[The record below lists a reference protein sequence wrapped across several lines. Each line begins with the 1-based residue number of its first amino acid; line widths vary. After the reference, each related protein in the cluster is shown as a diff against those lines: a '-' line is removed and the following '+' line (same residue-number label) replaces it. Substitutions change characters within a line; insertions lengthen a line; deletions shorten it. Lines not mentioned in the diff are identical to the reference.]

1 MSGPVPNHETAGKM
15 RWLAAALL
23 AMFVTGC
30 AAPEARVETAAP
42 AGAIQPARVKVDFTA
57 TRISTSFAEGNAGV
71 AGRAVAIDDPV
82 RVASISKLVAAL
94 GVMRLVEQ
102 GKLDLDRDVGAY
114 LGWQV
119 RNPAFPD
126 APITMR
132 HLLSHRS
139 GLRDN
144 IDYIVPLDGDLSA
157 VMADNR
163 AWELRYPPGD
173 YFSYANINSPLIAAV
188 MEAATGER
196 FDALMARLV
205 LTPIKL
211 DACYNWGAGCSD
223 GRRAQA
229 VTLLR
234 PNGDLARDAAMKG
247 PDPCAVYPATN
258 GNCDVEKLYR
268 LGRNGSAFS
277 PQGGLRISA
286 RDLAKIGQVLLNEGK
301 PLLSKKTFAEM
312 LGPVWTFDGS
322 NGDDD
327 KGYFRAYGLGIH
339 WLDSSQT
346 GGKGEQWIGHVGE
359 AYSLRAGFWVNP
371 KAGKGFVRYAT
382 MVDEFAPVGHCFE
395 KCP

>member
-1 MSGPVPNHETAGKM
+1 MKTT
-15 RWLAAALL
+15 AALL
-23 AMFVTGC
+23 AVLLLAGC
-30 AAPEARVETAAP
+30 TTSSPAKVETTTSRVVRAAK
-42 AGAIQPARVKVDFTA
+42 VKVDFTA
-57 TRISTSFAEGNAGV
+57 TQMSTDFAEGDAGV
-71 AGRAVAIDDPV
+71 AGRAVTIDNPV

-94 GVMRLVEQ
+94 GAMRLVEQ

-139 GLRDN
+139 GLRDTV
-144 IDYIVPLDGDLSA
+144 DYIVPLDGELPTVLA
-157 VMADNR
+157 QTK

-188 MEAATGER
+188 MEGATGER

-205 LTPIKL
+205 LTPLKL
-211 DACYNWGAGCSD
+211 DACYNWGAGCSG

-234 PNGDLARDAAMKG
+234 PNGDLARDAAITGK
-247 PDPCAVYPATN
+247 DPCPVYAASD
-258 GNCDVEKLYR
+258 GSCDVEKLYR
-268 LGRNGSAFS
+268 LARNGSAFS

-286 RDLAKIGQVLLNEGK
+286 RDLAKVGQVLLTEGK
-301 PLLSKKTFAEM
+301 PLMSKKTFADM
-312 LGPVWTFDGS
+312 IRPVWIFDGS

-327 KGYFRAYGLGIH
+327 KGYFKAYGLGIH
-339 WLDSSQT
+339 WLKDAA
-346 GGKGEQWIGHVGE
+346 GDQWIGHVGE

-371 KAGKGFVRYAT
+371 KQRRGFVRFVT

-395 KCP
+395 VCP

>member
-1 MSGPVPNHETAGKM
+1 MK
-15 RWLAAALL
+15 WLGAALL
-23 AMFVTGC
+23 AMMAAGC
-30 AAPEARVETAAP
+30 AAPDVPVQSVAASGPIRP
-42 AGAIQPARVKVDFTA
+42 AKVKVDFTA
-57 TRISTSFAEGNAGV
+57 NRISTDFAEGNAGV
-71 AGRAVAIDDPV
+71 AGRAVGIDDPV
-82 RVASISKLVAAL
+82 RVASISKLVVAL
-94 GVMRLVEQ
+94 GAMRLAEQ

-139 GLRDN
+139 GLRDTV
-144 IDYIVPLDGDLSA
+144 DYIVPLDGDLSA
-157 VMADNR
+157 VMANNK

-196 FDALMARLV
+196 FDHLMARLV
-205 LTPIKL
+205 LVPLKL
-211 DACYNWGAGCSD
+211 DACYNWGVGCSD
-223 GRRAQA
+223 GRRAEA

-247 PDPCAVYPATN
+247 PDPCAVYPASD
-258 GNCDVEKLYR
+258 GSCDVEKLYK

-286 RDLAKIGQVLLNEGK
+286 RDLAKIGQVMLNEGK

-312 LGPVWTFDGS
+312 ISPAWTFDGA
-322 NGDDD
+322 NGNDD
-327 KGYFRAYGLGIH
+327 KGYFKAYGLGVH
-339 WLDSSQT
+339 WLD
-346 GGKGEQWIGHVGE
+346 GGKGSQWIGHVGE

-371 KAGKGFVRYAT
+371 KTGKGFVRYVT

-395 KCP
+395 ACP